1 MSQVFEERL
10 LKRYCSVVDLK
21 VGNVVRAEGEI
32 VAVCKESTL
41 CTIEFLGSKI
51 NLNANLRAIDV
62 VDANVRRRT
71 MYLNVFELVELI
83 RG

>member
-1 MSQVFEERL
+1 M
-10 LKRYCSVVDLK
+10 KRYCSVVDLK

-32 VAVCKESTL
+32 VAVCKEPTL
-41 CTIEFLGSKI
+41 CTMEFLGSKI

-62 VDANVRRRT
+62 VDVNVRRRT
-71 MYLNVFELVELI
+71 MHLNVFELVELI